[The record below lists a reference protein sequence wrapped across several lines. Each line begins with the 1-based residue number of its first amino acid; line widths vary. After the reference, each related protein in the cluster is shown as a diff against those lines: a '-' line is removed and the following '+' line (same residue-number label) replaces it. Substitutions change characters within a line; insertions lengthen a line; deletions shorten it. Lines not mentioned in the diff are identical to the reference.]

1 VVQLDEVK
9 NVSIKSNPIS
19 SKPSMK
25 KTLITV
31 AVVAVVIFLL
41 ALPKMNFFKGSDASL
56 PGPGQGQGGARGG
69 KLSVDAMIIVPA
81 PLDNKLNVTG
91 SVLPNES
98 LELKS
103 EVSGKIISILFR
115 EGKQVKKGDLLI
127 QMNDDEI
134 AAQLEKQRYNQ
145 KLNEDNEFRQRKL
158 LEKDAISQEE
168 YDNALNRL
176 NTTVAD
182 IRLLETQLA
191 KTKIRAPFDG
201 VIGLRFVSEGAYISP
216 NNVIA
221 TLYNISPAKLEFA
234 VPGRYSTQVAPGK
247 KIRFTIESDLQV
259 YEGQVYAIEPRID
272 PATRTLKI
280 RALAENRRGNLLP
293 GQFVKVELILES
305 VTNAI
310 LVPTEAVIPEQA
322 GKKVF
327 IMENGKAKE
336 VFIETG
342 IRTANSLEVLSGL
355 KANDTLL
362 TTGILQLRQGMD
374 VQIAKLD

>member
-1 VVQLDEVK
+1 
-9 NVSIKSNPIS
+9 
-19 SKPSMK
+19 MK
-25 KTLITV
+25 KSLITV
-31 AVVAVVIFLL
+31 AVVAVVIILL
-41 ALPKMNFFKGSDASL
+41 ALPKMNFFKGNDNSQ
-56 PGPGQGQGGARGG
+56 PGPGQAQGGARGG
-69 KLSVDAMIIVPA
+69 KLSVNAIVIKPA

-103 EVSGKIISILFR
+103 EVSGKIISIQFR

-134 AAQLEKQRYNQ
+134 KALLEKQRYNQ

-182 IRLLETQLA
+182 IRLLEAQLA
-191 KTKIRAPFDG
+191 KTRIQAPFDG

-234 VPGRYSTQVAPGK
+234 VPGRYSTQIAPGK
-247 KIRFTIESDLQV
+247 KIRFAIESDLQV

-272 PATRTLKI
+272 PATRTLTI
-280 RALAENRRGNLLP
+280 RAMAENRQGRLLP

-305 VTNAI
+305 LSNAI

-327 IMENGKAKE
+327 VMENGKAKE

-362 TTGILQLRQGMD
+362 TTGILQLRPGMD
-374 VQIAKLD
+374 VQIEKLD

>member
-1 VVQLDEVK
+1 
-9 NVSIKSNPIS
+9 
-19 SKPSMK
+19 MK
-25 KTLITV
+25 KTFITV
-31 AVVAVVIFLL
+31 AVVAVVIILL
-41 ALPKMNFFKGSDASL
+41 ALPKLKVFKGEEAAV
-56 PGPGQGQGGARGG
+56 PGAGPGGGARGG
-69 KLSVDAMIIVPA
+69 KLSVNALIIKAA

-103 EVSGKIISILFR
+103 EVSGKIVSIFFR
-115 EGKQVKKGDLLI
+115 EGKQVKKGEMLI
-127 QMNDDEI
+127 QMNADEI
-134 AAQLEKQRYNQ
+134 EAQLEKQKYNR

-182 IRLLETQLA
+182 IRLLETQLD
-191 KTKIRAPFDG
+191 KTRIRAPFDG
-201 VIGLRFVSEGAYISP
+201 VIGLRFISEGAYISP
-216 NNVIA
+216 STTIA
-221 TLYNISPAKLEFA
+221 TLYNISPAKIEFA
-234 VPGRYSTQVAPGK
+234 IPGRYSTQVAPGK
-247 KIRFTIESDLQV
+247 KIRFTIENDLKV

-272 PATRTLKI
+272 PTTRTLKI
-280 RALAENRRGNLLP
+280 RAMAENRGGSLLP

-305 VTNAI
+305 MANAI

-327 IMENGKAKE
+327 IMEKGKAKE

-342 IRTANSLEVLSGL
+342 IRTANLLEVLSGL

-362 TTGILQLRQGMD
+362 TTGILQLRPGLE
-374 VQIAKLD
+374 VQISKLD

>member
-1 VVQLDEVK
+1 
-9 NVSIKSNPIS
+9 
-19 SKPSMK
+19 MK
-25 KTLITV
+25 KKFITA
-31 AVVAVVIFLL
+31 AVVAVVILLL
-41 ALPKMNFFKGSDASL
+41 ALPKVNWFKGNDEAVA
-56 PGPGQGQGGARGG
+56 PGQPQGGGRGG
-69 KLSVDAMIIVPA
+69 KLSVDAMIIKSA

-103 EVSGKIISILFR
+103 EVSGKITAIHFN
-115 EGKQVKKGDLLI
+115 EGKRVDKGQLLI
-127 QMNDDEI
+127 ETNDDEI
-134 AAQLEKQRYNQ
+134 EAQLEKQKYNR

-191 KTKIRAPFDG
+191 KTKIMAPFAG

-216 NNVIA
+216 STPIA
-221 TLYNISPAKLEFA
+221 TLYNISPAKIEFA
-234 VPGRYSTQVAPGK
+234 IPGRYSTQVAPGK
-247 KIRFTIESDLQV
+247 RIRFAIESDLKV

-280 RALAENRRGNLLP
+280 RAMAENRGGSLLP

-305 VTNAI
+305 MANAI

-327 IMENGKAKE
+327 VLENGKAKE

-342 IRTANSLEVLSGL
+342 IRTANSLEVLTGL

-362 TTGILQLRQGMD
+362 TTGILQLRQGLN
-374 VQIAKLD
+374 VQISRID

>member
-1 VVQLDEVK
+1 
-9 NVSIKSNPIS
+9 
-19 SKPSMK
+19 MK

-31 AVVAVVIFLL
+31 AVVAVIIILL
-41 ALPKMNFFKGSDASL
+41 TLLKLNFFKSATMT
-56 PGPGQGQGGARGG
+56 PPPGQGSGGGRGG
-69 KLSVDAMIIVPA
+69 LLSVDGMIIKTA
-81 PLDNKLNVTG
+81 QLDNKLNVTG
-91 SVLPNES
+91 SILPNES

-103 EVSGKIISILFR
+103 EVSGKIISIFFG
-115 EGKQVKKGDLLI
+115 EGKQVRKGDTLI
-127 QMNDDEI
+127 RMNGDEI
-134 AAQLEKQRYNQ
+134 EAQLEKQKYNQ

-191 KTKIRAPFDG
+191 KTRIQAPFDG

-247 KIRFTIESDLQV
+247 KVRFTIEGDLQV

-305 VTNAI
+305 FQNAI
-310 LVPTEAVIPEQA
+310 LVPTEAVIPEQT

-327 IMENGKAKE
+327 ILEGGKAKE
-336 VFIETG
+336 VFVETG
-342 IRTANSLEVLSGL
+342 IRTSNSLEILSGL
-355 KANDTLL
+355 KPNDTLL
-362 TTGILQLRQGMD
+362 TTGILQLRPGMN
-374 VQIAKLD
+374 VQISKLD

>member
-1 VVQLDEVK
+1 
-9 NVSIKSNPIS
+9 
-19 SKPSMK
+19 MK

-41 ALPKMNFFKGSDASL
+41 ALPKMNFFKGGDEAKTA
-56 PGPGQGQGGARGG
+56 PGMAGGKGG
-69 KLSVDAMIIVPA
+69 KLSVDAIVVKSA
-81 PLDNKLNVTG
+81 QLDNKLNVTG

-103 EVSGKIISILFR
+103 EVSGKIIAIYFR
-115 EGKQVKKGDLLI
+115 EGKPVKKGDMLI

-134 AAQLEKQRYNQ
+134 EAQLEKQKYNR

-191 KTKIRAPFDG
+191 KTKIQAPFDG

-216 NNVIA
+216 STVIA
-221 TLYNISPAKLEFA
+221 TLYNISPAKIEFA
-234 VPGRYSTQVAPGK
+234 VPSRYSTQVAPGK

-259 YEGQVYAIEPRID
+259 YDGQVYAIEPRID

-280 RALAENRRGNLLP
+280 RALAENRHGNLLP

-305 VTNAI
+305 INNAI

-327 IMENGKAKE
+327 ILENGKAKE
-336 VFIETG
+336 VFVETG
-342 IRTANSLEVLSGL
+342 MRTANSLEVLTGL
-355 KANDTLL
+355 KPTDTLL
-362 TTGILQLRQGMD
+362 TTGILQLRPGMD
-374 VQIAKLD
+374 VQISKLN